1 MMIYVIINKKRIG
14 VFKYIIAFLITLILI
29 YINVKDEEFDGK
41 SIKLGLSIPKSGIMD
56 AVGDAVYSGA
66 NAYFLHSNQNKIL
79 GNIKVKLIVY
89 DDKYEPELTL
99 ENVKKLIDKN
109 IFAFFGF
116 VGTPTVKEILPKLRA
131 VEIPLIAPFT
141 GASFLR
147 NNEGIDIVNFRSSYK
162 EEIDYIVEYLRN
174 KRDVSRYA
182 VFYQN
187 DDYGEEGFVSL
198 LNSLNERGLKL
209 TGEGTYKRNTLS
221 IRHAFH
227 EIKSSKPEAV
237 FMIGAYKANA
247 LFIKTAK
254 KDSSFKDTLFC
265 NISFGDAD
273 EMIKELDYN
282 TENLLFSQVVPNY
295 MDVSKP
301 VILEYQKMMKKYFA
315 EEPLGF
321 ISLEAF
327 LGAKSIV
334 QALKRVDGSIT
345 RNKFLQGIK
354 KLPKNILG
362 GVDIEYKNSQLHNKV
377 YLFKYK
383 DSQFIEVNNEN

>member
-1 MMIYVIINKKRIG
+1 ML
-14 VFKYIIAFLITLILI
+14 KYIIGVLIAFVLLFLNIENDDL
-29 YINVKDEEFDGK
+29 DGK
-41 SIKLGLSIPKSGIMD
+41 SLKLGLSIPRSGIMH

-66 NAYFLHSNQNKIL
+66 DAYFLYANENKIL
-79 GNIKVKLIVY
+79 GNVKIELIVY
-89 DDKYEPELTL
+89 DDKYEPDLTV
-99 ENVKKLIDKN
+99 ENIKKLIDKN
-109 IFAFFGF
+109 VFAFFGL
-116 VGTPTVKEILPKLRA
+116 VGTPTVKKILPILRSA
-131 VEIPLIAPFT
+131 EIPLVAPIT

-147 NNEGIDIVNFRSSYK
+147 NNEGIDIINFRSSYK

-174 KRDVSRYA
+174 KRDVSKFA

-198 LNSLNERGLKL
+198 LHSLNERGLKL
-209 TGEGTYKRNTLS
+209 SGEGTYKRNTLS

-254 KDSSFKDTLFC
+254 KDPVFKDTLFC

-282 TENLLFSQVVPNY
+282 TDNLLFSQVVPSY
-295 MDVSKP
+295 KDSSKP
-301 VILEYQKMMKKYFA
+301 VILEYKKLMNKYFGD
-315 EEPLGF
+315 EPLGF
-321 ISLEAF
+321 ISLESF
-327 LGAKSIV
+327 LAAKSV
-334 QALKRVDGSIT
+334 VEALKNIDGSIT
-345 RNKFLQGIK
+345 RKKFLKEIK
-354 KLPKNILG
+354 SLPKNILD
-362 GVDIEYKNSQLHNKV
+362 GVDIDYKNCQLHNQV

-383 DSQFIEVNNEN
+383 NSKFIEVYNEN